1 MRRQALKILR
11 GARELLSRRAR
22 ELREQ
27 AEAAFKLVESADKA
41 EQAHGSA
48 EAAAEGGAAEG
59 MDPQGAPA
67 GGEAPR
73 SAPQAAPH
81 GIAAQSPQVAQQ
93 QLSALPLAQQPQ
105 QQTAGAGSGGQPSAR
120 ASGRC
125 GPGSGGAPSGAAE
138 SWRQRQQQRGGA
150 GSAAPAAAAAAAGDD
165 ACSMDGVEGGDDL
178 LDAPPEEPT
187 PPDPWEYGGQPGLHV
202 LDTPE
207 GVRQMCA
214 ILLPPGGDGAAQ
226 QGKQQYS
233 CFGFHFEAV
242 PTGSTAGAAALLPKG
257 PTAAQRRDHAAHDKQ
272 LAGG

>member
-1 MRRQALKILR
+1 MQVRRQALKILR

-48 EAAAEGGAAEG
+48 AEGDAAEGI
-59 MDPQGAPA
+59 DPQGAPA

-93 QLSALPLAQQPQ
+93 QLSALPPAQQPQ
-105 QQTAGAGSGGQPSAR
+105 QQTAGAGSGGQASAH
-120 ASGRC
+120 ASGRG
-125 GPGSGGAPSGAAE
+125 GPGSGGAPSSAAE
-138 SWRQRQQQRGGA
+138 SWRQRQHQRGGA
-150 GSAAPAAAAAAAGDD
+150 GSPAAAAAAAAAGDD
-165 ACSMDGVEGGDDL
+165 VCNMDGAEGGDDL

-187 PPDPWEYGGQPGLHV
+187 PTDPWEYGGQPGLHV

-214 ILLPPGGDGAAQ
+214 ILLPGGDGTAQ

-242 PTGSTAGAAALLPKG
+242 PTGSAAGAAALLPKG
-257 PTAAQRRDHAAHDKQ
+257 PTAAQRCDHAAHDKQ
-272 LAGG
+272 SAGG